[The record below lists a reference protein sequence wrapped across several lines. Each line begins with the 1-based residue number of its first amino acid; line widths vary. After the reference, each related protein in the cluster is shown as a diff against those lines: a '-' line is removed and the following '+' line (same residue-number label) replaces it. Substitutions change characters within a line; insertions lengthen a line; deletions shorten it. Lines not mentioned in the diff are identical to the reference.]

1 MGARRPAFALM
12 LVLGATAMVFAMA
25 ISGAVAIRSATIEAS
40 AMRDRAAIE
49 REARSAMAIVLAGLT
64 GSDATFD
71 ETQITTDGAGGA
83 GGDDPSSV
91 DDFELPPFPAGLPL
105 NLGSSDGE
113 EDDSQGTSGSSSGSA
128 STQTKRRGAFGM
140 LRMIGLPAEPIRI
153 EINGADYLVKMEDAL
168 GGVDING
175 ADEQR
180 LIDYFELA
188 GLSQTS
194 AVAIAHQIVDWRD
207 EDSFRRP
214 HGAERDD
221 YRRRH
226 IAIRNAKFESIEEL
240 RYLPAM
246 TSGAFDLI
254 REDLC
259 VGSDGKTYVGASRA
273 ALGAVPGITGSAIRS
288 IETRHASG
296 GVMTNNELRDI
307 LGVSADTVGPNLR
320 TTPSNRLRV
329 VVEPVAHEGVRIVGE
344 ASVSDRRGVRIGAVS
359 FR

>member
-1 MGARRPAFALM
+1 M
-12 LVLGATAMVFAMA
+12 LVLSATAMVFAMA

-71 ETQITTDGAGGA
+71 ETQVSSEGGGS

-113 EDDSQGTSGSSSGSA
+113 GDDDQGAGGSASGGA

-140 LRMIGLPAEPIRI
+140 LRIVGLPSDPIRI
-153 EINGADYLVKMEDAL
+153 EINGAAYLVGVEDAL
-168 GGVDING
+168 GGIDINR

-188 GLSQTS
+188 GLSS
-194 AVAIAHQIVDWRD
+194 SDALAIAHQIVDWRD
-207 EDSFRRP
+207 EDSFTRP
-214 HGAERDD
+214 HGAEREE
-221 YRRRH
+221 YQRQG
-226 IAIRNAKFESIEEL
+226 IAIRNGNFESVEEL

-246 TSGAFDLI
+246 TAGAFELI
-254 REDLC
+254 RDDIC

-273 ALGAVPGITGSAIRS
+273 ALGAVPGITGSAVRS
-288 IETRHASG
+288 IEASLSSG
-296 GVMTNNELRDI
+296 GVLTKNELRDI
-307 LGVSADTVGPNLR
+307 LGVAADAASPNLK
-320 TTPSNRLRV
+320 TTPSGRLRV
-329 VVEPVAHEGVRIVGE
+329 FVEPVAHEGVRIVGE
-344 ASVSDRRGVRIGAVS
+344 VSVSDRRGVRIGAVS